1 MRPLHPARRAF
12 TLIEL
17 LVVIAIIAILAAI
30 LFPVFAKAREKARQ
44 SSCSSNLKQLGLAYI
59 QYRSDYDER
68 TTGAWQYANN
78 NDGWVWEDNL
88 DPYTKNDQLGDCP
101 STSRRLARNT
111 VRNIGGTGWLNFN
124 RGTMDYA
131 CNSNYWGGTAGGA
144 GGPASNH
151 PMGRADGD
159 VKDIAGTIILLDWP
173 GNFEAASQ
181 YDVHGNL
188 LTGNTDLERHN
199 DGFNCA
205 YYDGHVKWAK
215 RTSAIETHVVAG
227 VDVKY
232 QFTIQAD

>member
-1 MRPLHPARRAF
+1 MRTPHTARRGF

-44 SSCSSNLKQLGLAYI
+44 SSCSSNLKQLQIAFI

-68 TTGAWQYANN
+68 TSPSWQYANS
-78 NDGWVWEDNL
+78 NDGWVWLDNM

-111 VRNIGGTGWLNFN
+111 ARNIGGTGWLNVN

-131 CNSNYWGGTAGGA
+131 CTTNYWGGTAGA
-144 GGPASNH
+144 GGPAANH

-159 VKDIAGTIILLDWP
+159 VKDIAGTIVLLDWP
-173 GNFEAASQ
+173 GNFESASQ
-181 YDVHGNL
+181 YDVHANL
-188 LTGNTDLERHN
+188 LNGNADMERHN
-199 DGFNCA
+199 DGLNVA
-205 YYDGHVKWAK
+205 YYDGHVKWAQ
-215 RTSAIETHVVAG
+215 RTSLIETHTVGG

-232 QFTIQAD
+232 LFTIQAD

>member
-1 MRPLHPARRAF
+1 MRTLHPGRRAF

-44 SSCSSNLKQLGLAYI
+44 SSCSSNQKQLGLAYI

-68 TTGAWQYANN
+68 TSPAWQYSNDNN
-78 NDGWVWEDNL
+78 GWVWLDNM

-101 STSRRLARNT
+101 STSRRLARNGA
-111 VRNIGGTGWLNFN
+111 RNIGGAGWFNFN

-131 CNSNYWGGTAGGA
+131 CNTNYWGGQATAGGPTA
-144 GGPASNH
+144 NH

-159 VKDIAGTIILLDWP
+159 VKDISQTVILLDWP
-173 GNFEAASQ
+173 GGFEAASQ
-181 YDVHGNL
+181 YDVAGNL
-188 LTGNTDLERHN
+188 LNGNADMERHN

-205 YYDGHVKWAK
+205 YYDGHVKWTK
-215 RTSAIETHVVAG
+215 RTGAIETHLVAG
-227 VDVKY
+227 VPVKY
-232 QFTIQAD
+232 QWTIQAD